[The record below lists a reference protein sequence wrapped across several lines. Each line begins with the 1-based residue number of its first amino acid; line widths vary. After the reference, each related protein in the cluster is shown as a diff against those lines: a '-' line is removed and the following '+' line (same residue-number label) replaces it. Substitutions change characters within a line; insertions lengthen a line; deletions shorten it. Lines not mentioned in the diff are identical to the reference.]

1 MTNPYEAWA
10 AAIDAAQ
17 PLYDRAILLGYNVSA
32 STHTEDDRTDVSF
45 WVRRFDLPSGNER
58 TFSTVDE
65 VSQYLDSVAEL
76 QRYSLEL
83 VGNPRVRTEPDPDSD
98 GFATWIVDTHTGERF
113 GVRTQ
118 DLEAITTLHIHAED
132 QPTIGNWEPN

>member
-83 VGNPRVRTEPDPDSD
+83 
-98 GFATWIVDTHTGERF
+98 
-113 GVRTQ
+113 
-118 DLEAITTLHIHAED
+118 EAIHASAPNLTLTQTVSQHGLLTPIPESD
-132 QPTIGNWEPN
+132 SVSEPKI